1 MNMQERLSAFLAE
14 LAARGHQPTVQ
25 VRGTMAE
32 VIGLPC
38 GPVRVWGDP
47 PEDPDKGSTQL
58 AHVLAILDVSTS

>member
-1 MNMQERLSAFLAE
+1 MNMQERLSAFVAE

-47 PEDPDKGSTQL
+47 PEDPDKGSTQM
-58 AHVLAILDVSTS
+58 AQVLAILDAS